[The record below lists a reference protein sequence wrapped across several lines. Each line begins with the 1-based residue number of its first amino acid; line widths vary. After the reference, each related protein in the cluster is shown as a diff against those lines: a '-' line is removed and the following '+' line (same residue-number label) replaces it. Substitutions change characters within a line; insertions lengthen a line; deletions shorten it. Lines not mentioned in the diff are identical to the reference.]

1 MYRSFCAIVAL
12 VFLSLLSSCSFGE
25 QKQDNADKEQGEV
38 ITYVTRERVL
48 VTDEELIKNMYK
60 ARVDELFDD
69 FLYCYIR
76 DTMLQA
82 ERTCLPV
89 DSLGN
94 SLVVLSSD
102 EFDFMRGDYTSV
114 IYSHEQDNYMNED
127 TTLQNAILEKINLS
141 EKLITSYSFAKDKG
155 RWKMIDVNYL
165 SFEESDMSDFLKF
178 YSKFS
183 SDEAFQNISLAR
195 SIHIS
200 MAAPDDD
207 GQSIDGFVDR
217 EQWPTLSSGVPS
229 GVISNIRY
237 GQNYKNASQIFI
249 EKMSM
254 GDGMCESFIF
264 KKNRRKWELVG
275 YEN

>member
-1 MYRSFCAIVAL
+1 MYRSFFAIVAL
-12 VFLSLLSSCSFGE
+12 FLLSMMSSCVYKE
-25 QKQDNADKEQGEV
+25 QKKEEANSGEM

-48 VTDEELIKNMYK
+48 VTDEELIESMYK

-82 ERTCLPV
+82 ERTCLQE

-94 SLVVLSSD
+94 SVVELASD

-127 TTLQNAILEKINLS
+127 TTLQNAFLEKIDLLNQQ
-141 EKLITSYSFAKDKG
+141 IRSYSFTKNKG
-155 RWKMIDVNYL
+155 RWKLNAVKNL
-165 SFEESDMSDFLKF
+165 SFEESDMADFLKF

-183 SDEAFQNISLAR
+183 SDESFQNKSLAR

-207 GQSIDGFVDR
+207 GQTIEGFVDR

-237 GQNYKNASQIFI
+237 GQNYKNATRIYI

-254 GDGMCESFIF
+254 GDGMCESFF
-264 KKNRRKWELVG
+264 FRKNRRKWELSG